1 MADQDALIKKSI
13 LKALKDCGSYPCPEG
28 ALRSQVEF
36 TASRMTRV
44 EFDSALKDLDAAGF
58 VAGVAPKIGTD
69 RKWVITDAGKLAL
82 ADL

>member
-1 MADQDALIKKSI
+1 MADQDTLIKKTI
-13 LKALKDCGSYPCPEG
+13 LRALKDCGQYPCPEG

-44 EFDSALKDLDAAGF
+44 EFESALRDLDANGF

-69 RKWVITDAGKLAL
+69 RKWAITDAGKLTL
-82 ADL
+82 AEL